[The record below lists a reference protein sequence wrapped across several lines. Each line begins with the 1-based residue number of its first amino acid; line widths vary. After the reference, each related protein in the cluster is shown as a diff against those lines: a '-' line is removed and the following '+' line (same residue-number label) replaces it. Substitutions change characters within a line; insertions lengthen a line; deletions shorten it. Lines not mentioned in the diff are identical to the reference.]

1 MTIGAKCVATPMQ
14 HDVFENPTG
23 RFQAAFPF
31 IAELQADIAEG
42 RDRMVAPMALVGSVP
57 STPARLSPIVQH
69 GGSAF
74 YLVLPL
80 MGLLPRTRLTKPV
93 GTIKQHRDDIVRAI
107 DWLFTGV

>member
-1 MTIGAKCVATPMQ
+1 MQ
-14 HDVFENPTG
+14 DEIFVNPSQ
-23 RFQAAFPF
+23 RFRVSFPL
-31 IAELQADIAEG
+31 IAEIQADVAEG
-42 RDRMVAPMALVGSVP
+42 RDRLVAPMAPFATYSGGP
-57 STPARLSPIVQH
+57 GRLSPIVQH

-93 GTIKQHRDDIVRAI
+93 GTIKQHRDDIMRAI